1 MELPLTPGT
10 YHLDT
15 MHTQI
20 GFSVIHL
27 GLTPVRG
34 AFADFNGQLLVGETP
49 ALSQLHV
56 TINLPSLQSTNRG
69 REEHLQGADFFDS
82 GQYSDM
88 IFRSTHIRGD
98 REQWTVT
105 GDLTLRGVTNP
116 VTFDAQMTGRSVFPL
131 DQKEHIGFVASG
143 SLSRTAFG
151 VGASIPTMMLSDE
164 INIELAVQ
172 LVPA

>member
-10 YHLDT
+10 YHLDA

-27 GLTPVRG
+27 GRTPVRG

-49 ALSQLHV
+49 ALSQLDV
-56 TINLPSLQSTNRG
+56 RVNLPSLQSTNSG

-82 GQYSDM
+82 TQYPDM
-88 IFRSTHIRGD
+88 IFRSTYIEGD
-98 REQWTVT
+98 RERWTVT
-105 GDLTLRGVTNP
+105 GDLTLRGAMNP
-116 VTFDAQMTGRSVFPL
+116 VTFDAQLTGRSVFPL

-143 SLSRTAFG
+143 TN
-151 VGASIPTMMLSDE
+151 E
-164 INIELAVQ
+164 Q
-172 LVPA
+172 LVDC